1 MSIIKKDMKTTYEN
15 NHLVFVSVN
24 MAIASYYL
32 TQSYYSEAYFDVK
45 TEHAHICMVIDC

>member
-1 MSIIKKDMKTTYEN
+1 MFLILMNEQHKKDMKTTYEN

-32 TQSYYSEAYFDVK
+32 TQS
-45 TEHAHICMVIDC
+45 